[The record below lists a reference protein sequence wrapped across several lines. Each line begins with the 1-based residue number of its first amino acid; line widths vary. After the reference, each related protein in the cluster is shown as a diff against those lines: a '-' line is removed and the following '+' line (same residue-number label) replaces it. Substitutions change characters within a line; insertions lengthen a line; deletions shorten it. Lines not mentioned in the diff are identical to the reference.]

1 MSDREAGSGEGP
13 LRRWSRLK
21 TAARAKQADTELAD
35 APAES
40 GAASPGLE
48 PADVAAGEQNVA
60 PEDLPDI
67 ETLDKD
73 SDFTPFLGAGVPDEL
88 RRLAL
93 RKLWT
98 SDPVLANLDG
108 LNDYDEDFSALG
120 MIASTVSTLFKPG
133 EGMPDPAPESVLSE
147 PYQPEQ
153 AKETIADADVGAED
167 GQRDEDQAS
176 APPNTGPDDVAV
188 SQSAA
193 ATGSEDLDER
203 DDPDAPS
210 A

>member
-21 TAARAKQADTELAD
+21 TEARAKQTDAERAD
-35 APAES
+35 ASAES

-93 RKLWT
+93 RKLWA

-108 LNDYDEDFSALG
+108 LNDYDEDFSTVG
-120 MIASTVSTLFKPG
+120 MIARTVATLFKPG
-133 EGMPDPAPESVLSE
+133 EGMPEPAAEPVLSE
-147 PYQPEQ
+147 PDQPAQ
-153 AKETIADADVGAED
+153 ANEGLAEASGGPDD
-167 GQRDEDQAS
+167 GEPGEDQAS
-176 APPNTGPDDVAV
+176 APPSAGTDEVVAR
-188 SQSAA
+188 QTAA
-193 ATGSEDLDER
+193 ATGTQDPDER